1 MQDSDF
7 ADSLLFVTVCYT
19 TASFVGEY
27 FLCGR
32 LCFSIVFSVLF
43 LTSYRYI
50 CRKEYDNHLK
60 QGRRLWKIAID
71 LPPTVMRRG

>member
-27 FLCGR
+27 FFVWEIMFFYCILCS
-32 LCFSIVFSVLF
+32 FSHF
-43 LTSYRYI
+43 LSL
-50 CRKEYDNHLK
+50 HLQK
-60 QGRRLWKIAID
+60 GI
-71 LPPTVMRRG
+71 